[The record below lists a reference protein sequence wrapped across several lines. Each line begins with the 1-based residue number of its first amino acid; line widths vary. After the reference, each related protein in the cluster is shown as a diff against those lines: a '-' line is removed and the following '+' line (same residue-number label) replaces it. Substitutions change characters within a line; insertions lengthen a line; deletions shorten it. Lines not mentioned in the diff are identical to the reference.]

1 MKIKKFKLDLKLKD
15 VYNRLKQSGIQLTDE
30 VTVLIDVIKKEID
43 ELIVPSV
50 LFEIY
55 DVKNEKIGNFMKN
68 IVIYKNTT
76 NIAFVIATLGERIDK
91 FILDT
96 TEHLKKVILE
106 TIVDEYLKA
115 ALVFVSK
122 ILKEKI
128 EEDIEIGNSFLVP
141 QEFYKEILLLLSA
154 EKIGVYLTESNT
166 LSPMCSNISYI
177 LLFKTKK

>member
-1 MKIKKFKLDLKLKD
+1 MKIKKFKLELRLKD
-15 VYNRLKQSGIQLTDE
+15 VYNRLKQSNVQLTDE
-30 VTVLIDVIKKEID
+30 VTVLIDVIKKEVD
-43 ELIVPSV
+43 GLIVPSV

-55 DVKNEKIGNFMKN
+55 EIKSEKVANFIKN
-68 IVIYKNTT
+68 IVIPKNTT
-76 NIAFVIATLGERIDK
+76 NITFVIVTLGEQIDK
-91 FILDT
+91 LILAT

-128 EEDIEIGNSFLVP
+128 EEDIEVGNSFLVP
-141 QEFYKEILLLLSA
+141 QEFYKEVLLLLSS
-154 EKIGVYLTESNT
+154 EKIGVYLTENNT
-166 LSPMCSNISYI
+166 LSPICTNVSYM